1 MKKKQILLIGG
12 GGHCKSC
19 IEVIES
25 ANEFD
30 IAGIIDLKSKIG
42 EKILGYSFI
51 ACDDDLLKL
60 KDQYDYA
67 LITVGHI
74 KTTNLRKRLFNMVKD
89 IGFKI
94 PVVISPTAYVSKHS
108 KIGQG
113 TVIMHKAMVNAD
125 VVIGENNII
134 NTKALIEHD
143 VIIADNSHI
152 STNAILNGSVK
163 VGSNCFFGSSTVL
176 VNGISINDNITVG
189 MKSLVRKSL
198 IEEGTY
204 VGNPLRK
211 IK

>member
-1 MKKKQILLIGG
+1 MNKKQILLIGG

-30 IAGIIDLKSKIG
+30 IAGIIDLKCKIG
-42 EKILGYSFI
+42 DKILGYSFI

-60 KDQYDYA
+60 KDKYDYA
-67 LITVGHI
+67 FITVGHI
-74 KTTNLRKRLFNMVKD
+74 KTANLRKRLFNMVKD

-94 PVVISPTAYVSKHS
+94 PVIISSTAYVSKYS

-163 VGSNCFFGSSTVL
+163 VGSHCFVGSSTVL